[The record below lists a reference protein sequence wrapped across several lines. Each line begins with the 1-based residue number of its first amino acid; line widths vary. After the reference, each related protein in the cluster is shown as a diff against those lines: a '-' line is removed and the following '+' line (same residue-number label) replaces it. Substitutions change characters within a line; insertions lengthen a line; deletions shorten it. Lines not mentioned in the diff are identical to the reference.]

1 MAARASWSGYLKVNL
16 LSVPVKAYSAT
27 TTDAGKISLRQ
38 LHDGCWQRIRHQTIC
53 PTHGAVPHEEIASG
67 YEAAEGEYIVLS
79 DEELAALDRD
89 DDRTVEIEAFV
100 PATHIDP
107 VCFTEKTWYL
117 APNGPA
123 GQRLYGLLQDGLRS
137 GSRHAVGRGVIN
149 KRSQPVLLRPI
160 GRLIGLTVLRY
171 DAQVARPESFDELVD
186 QTNVSSEERSLFGAL
201 VESLSQPGFDLA
213 TYRDEYGE
221 RLSRL
226 IESRAAERVSIPL
239 AATSRP
245 AQDDQLLDLLKQTL
259 SQVAGSRPE
268 VSDRNADGAAPS
280 SGEAAESDLRRIKRI
295 G

>member
-1 MAARASWSGYLKVNL
+1 MAARASWSGYLKVNM

-27 TTDAGKISLRQ
+27 TADAGKISLRQ
-38 LHDGCWQRIRHQTIC
+38 LHDGCWQRIRHQSIC

-79 DEELAALDRD
+79 EEELAALDRD
-89 DDRTVEIEAFV
+89 EDRTVEIEAFV
-100 PATHIDP
+100 PAAHVDP
-107 VCFTEKTWYL
+107 VYFTEKTWYL

-123 GQRLYGLLQDGLRS
+123 GQRLYGLLQDGLQS

-149 KRSQPVLLRPI
+149 KRSQPVLLRAI

-171 DAQVARPESFDELVD
+171 DAQVTRPESFDELVD
-186 QTNVSSEERSLFGAL
+186 ETSVSGEERSLFGAL

-213 TYRDEYGE
+213 IYRDEYGE

-239 AATSRP
+239 AAAGRP
-245 AQDDQLLDLLKQTL
+245 AQDDQLLELLKQTL
-259 SQVAGSRPE
+259 SQVAGSR
-268 VSDRNADGAAPS
+268 SDASDGTAVATASGDVAAPL
-280 SGEAAESDLRRIKRI
+280 EPERRKRI